1 MTIKIRHSTNIL
13 SSTFL
18 KDKIIING
26 TTTVKI
32 KQGEEKYILVNSEST
47 TIQIKQ
53 FWGKSNVLEVSEGDS
68 VEIGYAP
75 WLRSMTFIGI
85 LLPVFIQSFT
95 FFAPTYFL
103 FIIVVY
109 IAVCRIFSVYTLS
122 ITSPSVTDLYQKI

>member
-18 KDKIIING
+18 RDKILING
-26 TTTVKI
+26 TNTVKI
-32 KQGEEKYILVNSEST
+32 KQGEEKHVHVTSGHT

-53 FWGKSNVLEVSEGDS
+53 FFGKSNVLEVSEGDS

-85 LLPVFIQSFT
+85 LLPVFIQSLT
-95 FFAPTYFL
+95 FPFALAYFL
-103 FIIVVY
+103 FIIGFY
-109 IAVCRIFSVYTLS
+109 IAVCRIFSAYTLS
-122 ITSPSVTDLYQKI
+122 KN